1 MKMSF
6 LSWTERMIA
15 PDLSN
20 KDKVTL
26 ALFKVLSGSVR
37 FRILVLLR
45 THSKGLSV
53 GDIAEI
59 LDGSVSRISHQL
71 SILKKMNLVT
81 GTGTDHHVLYALNDK
96 KIESLVDSLC
106 AAHKELRHGS

>member
-1 MKMSF
+1 
-6 LSWTERMIA
+6 MIG

-37 FRILVLLR
+37 FRILILLR
-45 THSKGLSV
+45 VHPNGLSV
-53 GDIAEI
+53 GEIADV

-71 SILKKMNLVT
+71 SILKKMSLVT
-81 GTGTDHHVLYALNDK
+81 GTGADHQVRYALNDK
-96 KIESLVDSLC
+96 KIESLIDALC
-106 AAHKELRHGS
+106 TAHKEMFHKGQ